1 MSSCLEEVIAAVT
14 QGGPA
19 LRLASPGHKANREV
33 VLAAVMQ
40 NGRALRY
47 ASPELKAN
55 PEVVLAA
62 VKQYGNALG
71 YASPGL
77 KNGGLAAIIQQRV
90 LARAT
95 FQHLLLAA
103 RFAKNAPSARAS
115 PSSPQN
121 RCWVPM
127 LNSHGI
133 HHAVNFK
140 RLIADF
146 AGAPRGEAWAAVCG
160 AKAKLGL

>member
-1 MSSCLEEVIAAVT
+1 L
-14 QGGPA
+14 
-19 LRLASPGHKANREV
+19 
-33 VLAAVMQ
+33 
-40 NGRALRY
+40 
-47 ASPELKAN
+47 LKAN

-62 VKQYGNALG
+62 VTQDGDVLG
-71 YASPGL
+71 YASHELKANLEVVLAAVTQKGRALVYASPEL

-146 AGAPRGEAWAAVCG
+146 AGAPRGEAWAAVYG
-160 AKAKLGL
+160 AKANLGL